1 MKYIIVECVIS
12 AHEAPM
18 AIVSYM
24 LSSSTIMRLHR
35 PVFLIYML
43 MSTRANPHST
53 KATAKLLYKAL
64 GGQTPVSQKWL
75 PLTPTMMLA
84 DANITA

>member
-1 MKYIIVECVIS
+1 MECVIS

-18 AIVSYM
+18 AIVSSYI
-24 LSSSTIMRLHR
+24 LSSSSTIMRLHR
-35 PVFLIYML
+35 PVFPIYML

-64 GGQTPVSQKWL
+64 GGRTPVSQKWL